1 MTPFR
6 CVRNGGLTLGSR
18 TTVNAA
24 RMLLVLLLLAIEL
37 PAGAAEPRK
46 PCSGSAFLASNYY
59 WAGIPVM
66 RNASQSAGD
75 QLRCLYVVPVS
86 VELAEEWHRKKLGE
100 EGWQQLTR
108 ASIDRGVEL
117 EFRKAHQ
124 VIRIAITDLQLGTA
138 VLLKRPVFTTAQR

>member
-1 MTPFR
+1 MKAG
-6 CVRNGGLTLGSR
+6 N
-18 TTVNAA
+18 TTVRIA
-24 RMLLVLLLLAIEL
+24 RYLLVSMFVAAAAPVL
-37 PAGAAEPRK
+37 AAEPAK
-46 PCSGSAFLASNYY
+46 HCSGSAFLASNYY

-117 EFRKAHQ
+117 EFRKSHQ
-124 VIRIAITDLQLGTA
+124 VIRVAITDLQLGTA
-138 VLLKRPVFTTAQR
+138 VLLKRPVFIMAQR